1 MRDVMDEERR
11 QAARDSVHTLRS
23 RLTYLLLCSHAL
35 QVQLHSRLSAQEQ
48 ADLRQ
53 LAAVVEDTKA
63 ALQTLLKQLEPE
75 LKFETAG
82 DRGEVIEIREDLG
95 TPPGKNA
102 LPV

>member
-1 MRDVMDEERR
+1 MRNVMDEHRR

-75 LKFETAG
+75 LKFAG
-82 DRGEVIEIREDLG
+82 PADRGEVIQARGGLG
-95 TPPGKNA
+95 TPPCNNTQ
-102 LPV
+102 V